1 MNWERFFLKISEL
14 ELFRPPFIN
23 GKASGYCFSFLEKP
37 LTTVFEELSP
47 FFHLHHSQMTLFWF
61 LQHYCGPVEC
71 EKNRKVPFKV
81 ETKCVLLYCISQ
93 SLVAKNVKF
102 LTIKKHFIFSQL
114 PKMSTK
120 THQLIINT
128 LYNLLGPYFQ

>member
-1 MNWERFFLKISEL
+1 MQQVRIFFEQC
-14 ELFRPPFIN
+14 
-23 GKASGYCFSFLEKP
+23 SGCIIQKRRTFYTCAILP
-37 LTTVFEELSP
+37 
-47 FFHLHHSQMTLFWF
+47 QMTLFWF

-114 PKMSTK
+114 PK
-120 THQLIINT
+120 NV
-128 LYNLLGPYFQ
+128 Y

>member
-1 MNWERFFLKISEL
+1 MGVLSKREE
-14 ELFRPPFIN
+14 PFIH
-23 GKASGYCFSFLEKP
+23 
-37 LTTVFEELSP
+37 VQ
-47 FFHLHHSQMTLFWF
+47 FFCKWHFFWF

-120 THQLIINT
+120 THQLIMNT

>member
-1 MNWERFFLKISEL
+1 MARPQDTVSVFWKSHLPLFLTNY
-14 ELFRPPFIN
+14 P
-23 GKASGYCFSFLEKP
+23 
-37 LTTVFEELSP
+37 P
-47 FFHLHHSQMTLFWF
+47 FFHLHHSQMTLVWF

-102 LTIKKHFIFSQL
+102 LTIKKTFYFLTI
-114 PKMSTK
+114 TK
-120 THQLIINT
+120 NV
-128 LYNLLGPYFQ
+128 Y

>member
-1 MNWERFFLKISEL
+1 MDQFFSKVDITLLYRALVRERQKRRTFYTCAIL
-14 ELFRPPFIN
+14 P
-23 GKASGYCFSFLEKP
+23 
-37 LTTVFEELSP
+37 
-47 FFHLHHSQMTLFWF
+47 QMALFWF
-61 LQHYCGPVEC
+61 LHHYCGM
-71 EKNRKVPFKV
+71 PFKV

-120 THQLIINT
+120 THQLIMNT